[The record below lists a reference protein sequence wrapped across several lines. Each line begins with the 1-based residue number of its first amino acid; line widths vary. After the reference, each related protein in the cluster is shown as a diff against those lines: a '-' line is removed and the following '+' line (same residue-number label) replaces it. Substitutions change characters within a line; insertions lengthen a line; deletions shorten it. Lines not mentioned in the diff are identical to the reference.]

1 MLYFGDSDT
10 DIPCMKLVNSYGG
23 YSIGVYDPDTSDKT
37 KVYKMMSDG
46 RIRYYVPADYSEGT
60 ELDGLVKLIIDRTVA
75 NEALESYYYRYRN
88 ENAEAAEAARK

>member
-1 MLYFGDSDT
+1 MHTMNTEVFN
-10 DIPCMKLVNSYGG
+10 MKEIKKVVLAYSGG
-23 YSIGVYDPDTSDKT
+23 LDTSIIIPWLKENYNNCE
-37 KVYKMMSDG
+37 VVAVS
-46 RIRYYVPADYSEGT
+46 ADVGQGT